1 MREWGIRG
9 GMRSGSTFKDTDSA
23 TLFRML
29 LETAVDGILVIDERG
44 DLLIYNDAC
53 EKLFGYLPDEVVG
66 QNIRMLMPDPYRREH
81 DGYLKAYRD
90 TGEKKIIGIG
100 REVMALR
107 KDGSEFPIYLS
118 VGEGQLD
125 DKRVFVG
132 IVHDITARRDATR
145 QLQESQ
151 AELVHM
157 SRFNEMGQMTSSLA
171 HELNQPLAAIMNYL
185 SAAGRTLSRMEAPE
199 AARVRDLVQKASDQ
213 SARAGQIIRHLRDF
227 VEKRDHNR
235 SEEDINRLVEEAVDF
250 ALLGSDDLDVKVD
263 IEFEDGLPPVF
274 ADRIQIQQVILNL
287 ARNAVE
293 AMQECSLRRLSVT
306 TSRHDEDFIRT
317 SIADTGP
324 GLAPEVAENLFKP
337 FITTKEKGMGIGL
350 SICWSI
356 VDAHGGELWAEK
368 NESGGTSFHFRLPAK
383 PD

>member
-1 MREWGIRG
+1 
-9 GMRSGSTFKDTDSA
+9 MRSGSAFKDTDSA

-29 LETAVDGILVIDERG
+29 LATAVDGILVIDEGG

-53 EKLFGYLPDEVVG
+53 EKLFGYTPQEVIG
-66 QNIRMLMPDPYRREH
+66 QNIRMLMPEPYRHEH

-100 REVMALR
+100 REVKALR
-107 KDGSEFPIYLS
+107 KDGSDFPIYLS

-125 DKRVFVG
+125 ERRVFVG
-132 IVHDITARRDATR
+132 IVHDITARREATR
-145 QLQESQ
+145 RLQETQ

-185 SAAGRTLSRMEAPE
+185 SAAGRTLAKLDAPE
-199 AARVRDLVQKASDQ
+199 AARARDLMQKASDQ

-235 SEEDINRLVEEAVDF
+235 REEDLNLLVEEAVEF
-250 ALLGSDDLDVKVD
+250 ALLGSDDLDVHVD
-263 IEFEDGLPPVF
+263 IELEDGLPAVF

-293 AMQECSLRRLSVT
+293 AMQDCALRKLSVT
-306 TSRHDEDFIRT
+306 TLRLDDGFIRT

-324 GLAPEVAENLFKP
+324 GLASEVAENLFQP

-368 NESGGTSFHFRLPAK
+368 NESGGTSFHFRLPSI

>member
-1 MREWGIRG
+1 
-9 GMRSGSTFKDTDSA
+9 MRSGSAFKDTDSA

-29 LETAVDGILVIDERG
+29 LATAVDGILVIDERG

-53 EKLFGYLPDEVVG
+53 EKLFGYTSQEVIG
-66 QNIRMLMPDPYRREH
+66 QNIRMLMPEPYRHEH

-100 REVMALR
+100 REVKALR
-107 KDGSEFPIYLS
+107 KDGSEFPVYLS
-118 VGEGQLD
+118 VGEGHLD
-125 DKRVFVG
+125 ERRVFVG
-132 IVHDITARRDATR
+132 IVHDITARREATR
-145 QLQESQ
+145 RLQETQ

-185 SAAGRTLSRMEAPE
+185 SAAGRTLAKLDAPE
-199 AARVRDLVQKASDQ
+199 AARARDLMQKASDQ

-235 SEEDINRLVEEAVDF
+235 REEDLNLLVEEAVEF
-250 ALLGSDDLDVKVD
+250 ALLGSDDLDVHVD
-263 IEFEDGLPPVF
+263 IELEDGLPAVF

-293 AMQECSLRRLSVT
+293 AMQECALRKLSVT
-306 TSRHDEDFIRT
+306 TLRLDDGFIRT

-324 GLAPEVAENLFKP
+324 GLASEVAENLFQP

-368 NESGGTSFHFRLPAK
+368 NESGGTSFHFRLPSI

>member
-1 MREWGIRG
+1 
-9 GMRSGSTFKDTDSA
+9 MRSGSAFKDTDSA

-29 LETAVDGILVIDERG
+29 LATAVDGILVIDEQG
-44 DLLIYNDAC
+44 SLLIYNDAC
-53 EKLFGYLPDEVVG
+53 EKLFGYSPEEVVG
-66 QNIRMLMPDPYRREH
+66 RNIRMLMPEPYQHEH
-81 DGYLKAYRD
+81 DGYLKSYRD
-90 TGEKKIIGIG
+90 TGEKKIIGVG
-100 REVMALR
+100 REVMARR
-107 KDGSEFPIYLS
+107 KDGSTFPIYLS

-132 IVHDITARRDATR
+132 IVHDITIRREATR
-145 QLQESQ
+145 RLQETQ

-185 SAAGRTLSRMEAPE
+185 SAANRTLGKLDAPE
-199 AARVRDLVQKASDQ
+199 AVRARELMQKASDQ

-227 VEKRDHNR
+227 VEKREHNR
-235 SEEDINRLVEEAVDF
+235 GAEDLNSLVEEAVEF
-250 ALLGSDDLDVKVD
+250 ALLGSDDMNVKVD
-263 IEFEDGLPPVF
+263 IQLEDDLPPVF

-293 AMQECSLRRLSVT
+293 AMQACSLRELKVT
-306 TSRHDEDFIRT
+306 TSRHDDDFIRT

-324 GLAPEVAENLFKP
+324 GLAPEVLEKLFQP

-368 NESGGTSFHFRLPAK
+368 NESGGASFHFRLPAK

>member
-1 MREWGIRG
+1 
-9 GMRSGSTFKDTDSA
+9 MRSGSAFKDTDSA

-29 LETAVDGILVIDERG
+29 LATAVDGILVIDERG

-53 EKLFGYLPDEVVG
+53 EKLFGYTSQEVIG
-66 QNIRMLMPDPYRREH
+66 QNIRMLMPEPYRHEH

-100 REVMALR
+100 REVKALR
-107 KDGSEFPIYLS
+107 KDGSEFPVYLS

-125 DKRVFVG
+125 ERRVFVG
-132 IVHDITARRDATR
+132 IVHDITVRREATR
-145 QLQESQ
+145 RLQETQ

-185 SAAGRTLSRMEAPE
+185 SAAGRTLAKLDVPE
-199 AARVRDLVQKASDQ
+199 AARARDLMQKASDQ

-235 SEEDINRLVEEAVDF
+235 RAEDLNTLVEEAVEF
-250 ALLGSDDLDVKVD
+250 ALLGSDDLDVHVD
-263 IEFEDGLPPVF
+263 IELEDGLPAVF

-293 AMQECSLRRLSVT
+293 AMQDCALRKLSVT
-306 TSRHDEDFIRT
+306 TSRLDDGFIRA

-324 GLAPEVAENLFKP
+324 GLAQEVAENLFRP

-368 NESGGTSFHFRLPAK
+368 NESGGTSFHFRLPST

>member
-1 MREWGIRG
+1 
-9 GMRSGSTFKDTDSA
+9 MRSGSAFKDTDSA

-29 LETAVDGILVIDERG
+29 LATAVDGILVIDERG

-53 EKLFGYLPDEVVG
+53 EKLFGYGPEEVVG
-66 QNIRMLMPDPYRREH
+66 QNIRLLMPEPYRREH
-81 DGYLKAYRD
+81 DGYLKAYND

-100 REVMALR
+100 REVTALR

-125 DKRVFVG
+125 DQRVFVG
-132 IVHDITARRDATR
+132 IVHDITIRREATR
-145 QLQESQ
+145 RLQETQ

-185 SAAGRTLSRMEAPE
+185 SAANRMLAKLDAPE
-199 AARVRDLVQKASDQ
+199 AARVRELMQKASDQ

-227 VEKRDHNR
+227 VEKREHNR
-235 SEEDINRLVEEAVDF
+235 GEEDLNALVEEAVEF
-250 ALLGSDDLDVKVD
+250 ALLGSKDLNVQVD
-263 IEFEDGLPPVF
+263 IQLQDGLPCVF

-293 AMQECSLRRLSVT
+293 AMQACSVRELKIT
-306 TSRHDEDFIRT
+306 TARHDDGFVRA

-324 GLAPEVAENLFKP
+324 GLAPEVVENLFKP

-368 NESGGTSFHFRLPAK
+368 NESGGTCFHFRLPTTL
-383 PD
+383 D

>member
-1 MREWGIRG
+1 
-9 GMRSGSTFKDTDSA
+9 MRSGSAFKDTDSA

-29 LETAVDGILVIDERG
+29 LQTAVDGILVIGEEG
-44 DLLIYNDAC
+44 DLLIYNEAC
-53 EKLFGYLPDEVVG
+53 EKLFGYAAEEVIG
-66 QNIRMLMPDPYRREH
+66 RNIRMLMPEPYRHEH

-100 REVMALR
+100 REVTALR

-125 DKRVFVG
+125 DRRVFVG

-145 QLQESQ
+145 RLQETQ

-185 SAAGRTLSRMEAPE
+185 SAAGRTLSKLDAPE
-199 AARVRDLVQKASDQ
+199 AARARELMQKASDQ

-227 VEKRDHNR
+227 VEKRDHSR
-235 SEEDINRLVEEAVDF
+235 REENINALVEEAVEF

-263 IEFEDGLPPVF
+263 IELEDGLPPVF

-293 AMQECSLRRLSVT
+293 ALQTCSVRELKVT
-306 TSRHDEDFIRT
+306 TSRHDDDFIRT
-317 SIADTGP
+317 SVADTGP
-324 GLAPEVAENLFKP
+324 GLVPEVAENLFHP

-368 NESGGTSFHFRLPAK
+368 NESGGTSFHFRLPTK

>member
-1 MREWGIRG
+1 
-9 GMRSGSTFKDTDSA
+9 MRSGSAFKDTDSA

-29 LETAVDGILVIDERG
+29 LATAVDGILVIDERG
-44 DLLIYNDAC
+44 ELLIYNDAC
-53 EKLFGYLPDEVVG
+53 EKLFGYTPQEVIG
-66 QNIRMLMPDPYRREH
+66 QNIRMLMPEPYRHEH

-100 REVMALR
+100 REVKALR
-107 KDGSEFPIYLS
+107 KDGSEFPVYLS

-125 DKRVFVG
+125 ERRVFVG
-132 IVHDITARRDATR
+132 IVHDITVRREATR
-145 QLQESQ
+145 RLQETQ

-185 SAAGRTLSRMEAPE
+185 SAAGRTLAKLDAPE
-199 AARVRDLVQKASDQ
+199 AARARDLMQKASDQ

-235 SEEDINRLVEEAVDF
+235 REENLNLLVEEAVEF
-250 ALLGSDDLDVKVD
+250 ALLGSDDLDVHVD
-263 IEFEDGLPPVF
+263 IELEDGLPAVF

-293 AMQECSLRRLSVT
+293 AMQDCPLRNPQDTLGQQGTGARL
-306 TSRHDEDFIRT
+306 
-317 SIADTGP
+317 
-324 GLAPEVAENLFKP
+324 LEV
-337 FITTKEKGMGIGL
+337 
-350 SICWSI
+350 
-356 VDAHGGELWAEK
+356 D
-368 NESGGTSFHFRLPAK
+368 
-383 PD
+383 

>member
-1 MREWGIRG
+1 
-9 GMRSGSTFKDTDSA
+9 MRSGSAFKDTDSA

-29 LETAVDGILVIDERG
+29 LATAVDGILVIDERG
-44 DLLIYNDAC
+44 ELLIYNDAC
-53 EKLFGYLPDEVVG
+53 EKLFGYTPQEVIG
-66 QNIRMLMPDPYRREH
+66 QNIRMLMPEPYRHEH

-100 REVMALR
+100 REVKALR
-107 KDGSEFPIYLS
+107 KDGSEFPVYLS

-125 DKRVFVG
+125 ERRVFVG
-132 IVHDITARRDATR
+132 IVHDITVRREATR
-145 QLQESQ
+145 RLQETQ

-185 SAAGRTLSRMEAPE
+185 SAAGRTLAKLDAPE
-199 AARVRDLVQKASDQ
+199 AARARDLMQKASDQ

-235 SEEDINRLVEEAVDF
+235 REENLNLLVEEAVEF
-250 ALLGSDDLDVKVD
+250 ALLGSDDLDVHVD
-263 IEFEDGLPPVF
+263 IELEDGLPAVF

-293 AMQECSLRRLSVT
+293 AMQDCPLRRLSVT
-306 TSRHDEDFIRT
+306 TSHLDDGFIRT

-324 GLAPEVAENLFKP
+324 GLASEVAENLFQP

-368 NESGGTSFHFRLPAK
+368 NEAGGTSFHFRLPST

>member
-1 MREWGIRG
+1 
-9 GMRSGSTFKDTDSA
+9 MRSSSTFKDTDSA

-44 DLLIYNDAC
+44 NLLIYNDAC
-53 EKLFGYLPDEVVG
+53 ERLFGYAPEEVIG
-66 QNIRMLMPDPYRREH
+66 QNIRMLMPEPYRHEH

-100 REVMALR
+100 REVTALR

-118 VGEGQLD
+118 VGEGHLG

-132 IVHDITARRDATR
+132 IVHDITARREASRRLHET
-145 QLQESQ
+145 QS
-151 AELVHM
+151 ELVHM

-185 SAAGRTLSRMEAPE
+185 SAAGRTLSRLDAPE
-199 AARVRDLVQKASDQ
+199 AARARDLVQKASDQ

-235 SEEDINRLVEEAVDF
+235 REEDINILVEEAVEF
-250 ALLGSDDLDVKVD
+250 ALLGSEDLDVQVD
-263 IEFEDGLPPVF
+263 IELEDGLPPVF

-293 AMQECSLRRLSVT
+293 AMQDCSLRRLSVT
-306 TSRHDEDFIRT
+306 TSRLDDGFIRA

-324 GLAPEVAENLFKP
+324 GLAPEVAENLFQP

-368 NESGGTSFHFRLPAK
+368 NESGGTSFHFRLPAT